1 MDVSRILFRPRPAA
15 TISLGSP
22 LPTISSTLPA
32 PVPRTAVRPA
42 GADRRAACAC
52 TRWGL
57 PCPVRHRPGGA
68 LLPHRF
74 TLTPS
79 ARRGEREGG
88 LFSVALSLAPQR
100 AGGSYP
106 PPCPVVF
113 GLSSSE
119 SPRPR
124 SPVHADIVGRVCPHA
139 SRDSLESRVTR
150 SPTAAFPDDPL
161 ASTGSWFRLLKTAA
175 PRKRPSHRDTSQ
187 GRIRGDAS
195 NGLRDG
201 RDRPGRSDRADHSG
215 SSRIIPDHPGWIAS
229 IRTRRASC
237 RCPMVFR

>member
-1 MDVSRILFRPRPAA
+1 MRGSPKTSAPSRSRGRRVLRVDVSRILFRPRPAA

-100 AGGSYP
+100 AGGGYP

-113 GLSSSE
+113 GLSSGK
-119 SPRPR
+119 SPCPR
-124 SPVHADIVGRVCPHA
+124 SPVHVDI
-139 SRDSLESRVTR
+139 L
-150 SPTAAFPDDPL
+150 AFTHRP
-161 ASTGSWFRLLKTAA
+161 ARRLLRLRGWRDEAGSPA
-175 PRKRPSHRDTSQ
+175 PTPPLLPAR
-187 GRIRGDAS
+187 
-195 NGLRDG
+195 
-201 RDRPGRSDRADHSG
+201 
-215 SSRIIPDHPGWIAS
+215 S
-229 IRTRRASC
+229 IRSLPDRC
-237 RCPMVFR
+237 RTPPRGKDLDAIPKSPAAAR